1 VWTALEDVSPD
12 ADRRCESGR
21 ASRRPVHAP
30 RPIAGPRRTRQSIV
44 FHYMPEDASIHGVD
58 AFFSHPFTT
67 TPNPLGTER
76 GRKLFDHGQ
85 PRFDH
90 NT

>member
-1 VWTALEDVSPD
+1 
-12 ADRRCESGR
+12 
-21 ASRRPVHAP
+21 
-30 RPIAGPRRTRQSIV
+30 
-44 FHYMPEDASIHGVD
+44 MPEDASIHGVD